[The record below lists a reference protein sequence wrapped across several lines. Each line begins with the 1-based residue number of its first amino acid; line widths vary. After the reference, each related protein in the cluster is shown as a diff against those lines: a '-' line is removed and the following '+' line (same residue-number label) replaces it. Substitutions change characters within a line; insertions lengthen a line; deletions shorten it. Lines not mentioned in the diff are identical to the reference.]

1 MMPDPAPDHIVI
13 GIYTDGD
20 MLPFV
25 LSSTHMALQILA
37 NELFDF
43 ELKSAVLARGLLQP
57 AALRELHATGQ
68 ALLETARAVG
78 SSPPIAP
85 EAAKQEARDGDEND
99 DDDASRPTWELTL
112 ADAITVA
119 TAIDF
124 VASAYLTSFGEEMRA
139 VQVDHNGIPAAAYDA
154 QLLETLSYLSRF
166 QAEWEELF
174 GEFTGYQVRMAE
186 LAELRAEF
194 VR

>member
-78 SSPPIAP
+78 SSPLIAP
-85 EAAKQEARDGDEND
+85 EAAKQEARDENDD